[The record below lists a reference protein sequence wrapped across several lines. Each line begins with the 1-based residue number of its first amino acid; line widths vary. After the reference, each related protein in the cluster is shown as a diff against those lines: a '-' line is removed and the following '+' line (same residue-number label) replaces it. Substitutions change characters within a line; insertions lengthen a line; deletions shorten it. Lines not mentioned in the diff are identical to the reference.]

1 MIKRV
6 VLIVA
11 LLMASAEA
19 TAGQHRPE
27 SFGAVVGAGQSAEV
41 RAANYTAMKAC
52 VDSAAAANVSI
63 SLPAATIEIDV
74 PNNGSSASSTLKI
87 KRDLQ
92 IIGAD
97 RRLSKLMFGPEA
109 PTYGYSGFY
118 AGPNTRVLFK
128 NCTIEGPND
137 PGPKTKFNCL
147 TYAILQTGLSYTST
161 GGRVYDTPGELRLD
175 NVTIAGEWYT
185 SIQGAHGDV
194 PLVLINCDITGY
206 TQCVT
211 WSASFNAGKK
221 LYAKNTYFHDAG
233 LPGKGHLIYL
243 SPCVSFEID
252 NCRFAG
258 NFRYAIHHYGSARL
272 APKFARLSNS
282 KFESTC
288 ADGIETTST
297 GLTEITN
304 CTFETTRRAI
314 ALKGDTTIQGCTFNN
329 GTGVTTYDIHSG
341 VRVNISGS
349 KFNGGGVITSV
360 WRDCEWRITECEF
373 VGKGSGSIAI
383 ANGAAGTQ
391 VHVDNCRFSGTWT
404 RGIRISGGSYF
415 VTNCSFAGTYAEAAI
430 VYDDSKG
437 EVDLLKVDNCTFKD
451 AGRSLWAQSG
461 ASGKVTGSGNYFAAR
476 MPEVKLVRGDSA
488 ASAPDAGPGMYQK
501 LELRKGR
508 SPDRL
513 TSAATLQPSFNYDSY
528 RVSGTAR
535 INSIKLGGSDEVNR
549 MCAGRLELVADG
561 AWSLGEGGNIKPIAT
576 GARRVGEVVTLVH
589 HPDAGFWVEV
599 KNETRSR
606 L

>member
-1 MIKRV
+1 
-6 VLIVA
+6 
-11 LLMASAEA
+11 
-19 TAGQHRPE
+19 
-27 SFGAVVGAGQSAEV
+27 VVGAGQSAEV

-52 VDSAAAANVSI
+52 IDSAMTANESI
-63 SLPAATIEIDV
+63 SLPDGTIEIDV
-74 PNNGSSASSTLKI
+74 PRIGSLEASSLRITKNLKMTGHG
-87 KRDLQ
+87 Q
-92 IIGAD
+92 NA
-97 RRLSKLMFGPEA
+97 SKLKFGPES
-109 PTYGYSGFY
+109 PTYRYSAFY
-118 AGPNTRVLFK
+118 VGPNTDVYFK
-128 NCTIEGPND
+128 GFTIEGPTN
-137 PGPKTKFNCL
+137 PGPNGEFNAVTCGIRQVGSSSNPSG
-147 TYAILQTGLSYTST
+147 TVYSNPGRIRLQKIA
-161 GGRVYDTPGELRLD
+161 
-175 NVTIAGEWYT
+175 IAGDFYVG
-185 SIQGAHGDV
+185 IMGDHGDV
-194 PLVLINCDITGY
+194 SLELTKCDITAFV
-206 TQCVT
+206 QCVA
-211 WSASFNAGKK
+211 WFASFNNGKSLRATK
-221 LYAKNTYFHDAG
+221 TRFHDAG
-233 LPGKGHLIYL
+233 LGADLEDPIKGHLVYL
-243 SPCVSFEID
+243 SPPVSFDIN

-258 NFRYAIHHYGSARL
+258 NLRYAIHHYGSS
-272 APKFARLSNS
+272 SNPTQYAILQNS
-282 KFESTC
+282 TFEATC
-288 ADGIETTST
+288 ADGIQTTDAGST
-297 GLTEITN
+297 QIIN
-304 CTFETTRRAI
+304 CVFNNSRRGV
-314 ALKGDTTIQGCTFNN
+314 ALKGDTTIQGCTFNSS
-329 GTGVTTYDIHSG
+329 TGVTTYDIHSG

-383 ANGAAGTQ
+383 ANGAVGTQ
-391 VHVDNCRFSGTWT
+391 VHVDNCRFSGTWR

-461 ASGKVTGSGNYFAAR
+461 ASGKVTGSGNYFATR

-488 ASAPDAGPGMYQK
+488 ASAPDVGPGMYQK

-561 AWSLGEGGNIKPIAT
+561 AWSLGEGGNIKPMAT

-599 KNETRSR
+599 TN
-606 L
+606 

>member
-6 VLIVA
+6 VLTIA

-27 SFGAVVGAGQSAEV
+27 SFGAMVGAGQSAEV

-52 VDSAAAANVSI
+52 IDSAMTANESI
-63 SLPAATIEIDV
+63 SLPDGTIEIDV
-74 PNNGSSASSTLKI
+74 PRIGSLEASSLRITKNLKMTGHG
-87 KRDLQ
+87 Q
-92 IIGAD
+92 NA
-97 RRLSKLMFGPEA
+97 SKLKFGPES
-109 PTYGYSGFY
+109 PTYRYSAFY
-118 AGPNTRVLFK
+118 VGPNTDVYFK
-128 NCTIEGPND
+128 GFTIEGPTN
-137 PGPKTKFNCL
+137 PGPNGEFNAVTCGIRQVGSSSNPSG
-147 TYAILQTGLSYTST
+147 TVYSNPGRIRLQKIA
-161 GGRVYDTPGELRLD
+161 
-175 NVTIAGEWYT
+175 IAGDFYVG
-185 SIQGAHGDV
+185 IMGDHGDV
-194 PLVLINCDITGY
+194 SLELTKCDITAFV
-206 TQCVT
+206 QCVA
-211 WSASFNAGKK
+211 WFASFNNGKSLRATK
-221 LYAKNTYFHDAG
+221 TRFHDAG
-233 LPGKGHLIYL
+233 LGADLEDPIKGHLVYL
-243 SPCVSFEID
+243 SPPVSFDIN

-258 NFRYAIHHYGSARL
+258 NLRYAIHHYGSS
-272 APKFARLSNS
+272 SNPTQYAILQNS
-282 KFESTC
+282 TFEATC
-288 ADGIETTST
+288 ADGIQTTDAGST
-297 GLTEITN
+297 QIIN
-304 CTFETTRRAI
+304 CVFNNSRRGV
-314 ALKGDTTIQGCTFNN
+314 ALKGDTTIQGCTFNSS
-329 GTGVTTYDIHSG
+329 TGVTTYDIHSG

-391 VHVDNCRFSGTWT
+391 VHVDNCRFSGDSR
-404 RGIRISGGSYF
+404 RGIVAAAGSYF
-415 VTNCSFAGTYAEAAI
+415 VTGCSFEGSFSEAAVIYDDTDGRIDQMIVNNCSFAGTGQSI
-430 VYDDSKG
+430 
-437 EVDLLKVDNCTFKD
+437 
-451 AGRSLWAQSG
+451 WAKNG
-461 ASGKVTGSGNYFAAR
+461 ASNKLSGGGNFFASSQPLGKA
-476 MPEVKLVRGDSA
+476 
-488 ASAPDAGPGMYQK
+488 GMYQK

-513 TSAATLQPSFNYDSY
+513 ASASTLQPSFNYDSY

-599 KNETRSR
+599 TN
-606 L
+606 